1 MRALQV
7 MIYTR
12 KFLRTLK
19 KESIVSIIIGIV
31 ITILVMA
38 IIGEDMFE
46 EYGGTVKGFFCIVS
60 VCIWVGI
67 FNSIQLVCR

>member
-46 EYGGTVKGFFCIVS
+46 EYGGTV
-60 VCIWVGI
+60 
-67 FNSIQLVCR
+67 